1 MSQTGTNRRAWTWVP
16 LLYFTEGLPYVIVMS
31 VSVIMYKNL
40 GISNTNIGIYTSL
53 LYLPWVV
60 KPLWSPVVD
69 LFSTKRKWFL
79 SMQVLIGLA
88 FLGVGFSLPTS
99 HFFVMSLACF
109 WMAAFASA
117 TNDIASD
124 GYYMIGLTEGQ
135 QSFFLGVRSTFYR
148 LANITGQGLIVIVA
162 GMLEFHYADNAKAW
176 SITMILVA
184 VLMLALAAANYVAS
198 PRTELSP
205 AAQGENRQN
214 FFTII
219 ASFFQKKKIWVAV
232 GFILTYRLG
241 EAQLVKMAS
250 PFLLDTSDKGGLA
263 LTTSQVGTIYGAIGV
278 VALVIGGILGGIAI
292 SRHGLGRWMLPMMLA
307 LNLPNLLYV
316 GLAWVQPTHLW
327 VATGVVFLEQFGYG
341 FGFAAYLMYLIYV
354 ADGPTKTSH
363 YALATGLMAL
373 GMMLPGML
381 SGFIQEHLGYT
392 QFFIWVV
399 VSALPAFVLLRHL
412 DFPAE
417 FGKKKE

>member
-1 MSQTGTNRRAWTWVP
+1 
-16 LLYFTEGLPYVIVMS
+16 
-31 VSVIMYKNL
+31 
-40 GISNTNIGIYTSL
+40 
-53 LYLPWVV
+53 
-60 KPLWSPVVD
+60 
-69 LFSTKRKWFL
+69 
-79 SMQVLIGLA
+79 
-88 FLGVGFSLPTS
+88 
-99 HFFVMSLACF
+99 
-109 WMAAFASA
+109 
-117 TNDIASD
+117 
-124 GYYMIGLTEGQ
+124 
-135 QSFFLGVRSTFYR
+135 
-148 LANITGQGLIVIVA
+148 VA